1 MLTGLKNL
9 GRNYEKGGGRGWRR
23 KEKGYFVQ
31 GRDIVSPKGGGA
43 PPRIA
48 FLWWVFEISS

>member
-9 GRNYEKGGGRGWRR
+9 GRKREKEEDRY